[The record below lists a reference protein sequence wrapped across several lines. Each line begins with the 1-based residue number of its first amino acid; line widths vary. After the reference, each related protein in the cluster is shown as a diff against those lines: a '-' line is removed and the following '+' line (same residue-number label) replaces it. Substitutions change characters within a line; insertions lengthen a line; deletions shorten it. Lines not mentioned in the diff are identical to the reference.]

1 MIDSAFQDLLL
12 QQAPVV
18 VVLIA
23 ACFILYKI
31 IFFLLKKIESKDL
44 ELKAERQEVMILYAK
59 AIESNNKTNEALTKN
74 AEIQKELLNIIHTV
88 KLDLSRI
95 EQKV

>member
-1 MIDSAFQDLLL
+1 MDSAFQELLL
-12 QQAPVV
+12 RQAPIVIL
-18 VVLIA
+18 LIA
-23 ACFILYKI
+23 ACFLLYKI

-44 ELKAERQEVMILYAK
+44 ELKAERTEVMILYGK

-74 AEIQKELLNIIHTV
+74 AEIQKELLNIIHSV